1 MRQIRGLVIGVA
13 VGALIGAAL
22 VIAFSPNTGR
32 QFRAALQQ
40 EYQQTLADARAA
52 AARRRSELEAQ
63 YKRLTA
69 L

>member
-1 MRQIRGLVIGVA
+1 MKLIRGLIIGIG

-22 VIAFSPNTGR
+22 VIAFSPSTGK
-32 QFRAALQQ
+32 QFRTALQH
-40 EYQQTLADARAA
+40 EYRQTLADARAA